1 MMNYLLII
9 PTAILLLFIGSF
21 KTVSAQESAN
31 KVIRKIT
38 IVNNEGK
45 PQPDIYAYLKGGD
58 KRKFFKS
65 DANGVLTFIIDGTN
79 VDEWIPVLI
88 IDRERSGG
96 YCDAYVSLRKDTII
110 YDTKEDVQNLLKAG
124 KPLQANQCEEAPEYP
139 GGISECMRYITKEVI
154 RIMKGRNMSVYD
166 LIYGGN
172 GFPGRTIIRF
182 VIDEEGNVTSPEI
195 LRGVDPVL
203 DKIGVEVIKSIPKWK
218 PARVE
223 GKPVPCI
230 YVLPVMYRLQ

>member
-1 MMNYLLII
+1 MKRFSFILSVF
-9 PTAILLLFIGSF
+9 LLLFVVCF
-21 KTVSAQESAN
+21 KTSAQQSTN
-31 KVIRKIT
+31 KVIRKVT

-45 PQPDIYAYLKGGD
+45 PQPNIYAYLKGGD

-154 RIMKGRNMSVYD
+154 RIMKERNMSVYD

-182 VIDEEGNVTSPEI
+182 VIDEEGNVTFPVVV
-195 LRGVDPVL
+195 RGVDPIL
-203 DKIGVEVIKSIPKWK
+203 DKISLEVIKSMPKWK

>member
-1 MMNYLLII
+1 MKRFSFILSVF
-9 PTAILLLFIGSF
+9 LLLFVVCF
-21 KTVSAQESAN
+21 KTSAQQSTN
-31 KVIRKIT
+31 KVIRKVT

-45 PQPDIYAYLKGGD
+45 PQPNIYAYLKGGD

-154 RIMKGRNMSVYD
+154 RIMKERNMSVYD

-203 DKIGVEVIKSIPKWK
+203 DKIGIEVIESMPKWK

>member
-1 MMNYLLII
+1 MKRFSFILSVF
-9 PTAILLLFIGSF
+9 LLLFVVCF
-21 KTVSAQESAN
+21 KTSAQQSTN
-31 KVIRKIT
+31 KVIRKVT

-45 PQPDIYAYLKGGD
+45 PQPNIYAYLKGGD

-154 RIMKGRNMSVYD
+154 RIMKERNMSVYD

-182 VIDEEGNVTSPEI
+182 VIDKEGIVTSPKV
-195 LRGVDPVL
+195 LRGVDPGL
-203 DKIGVEVIKSIPKWK
+203 DKIGLEVIKSMPKWK
-218 PARVE
+218 PAKVE